1 METSGI
7 MWRDTARPLRF
18 FLFDARM
25 LTGLAI
31 WALHM
36 CMETFYL
43 ALAVMAL
50 FSVLEF
56 FGMSTVAAVRTAKN
70 FWTGEIRLARNHY
83 DIRRRSR
90 W

>member
-1 METSGI
+1 MTSGI

-18 FLFDARM
+18 FIFDARVLM
-25 LTGLAI
+25 GLVI

-36 CMETFYL
+36 SMWTFYL
-43 ALAVMAL
+43 ALACMVS

-56 FGMSTVAAVRTAKN
+56 FGMSPVAALRAAKN
-70 FWTGEIRLARNHY
+70 FWTGDLRLSRNHY
-83 DIRRRSR
+83 DIRRRVR

>member
-1 METSGI
+1 MQPTGI

-18 FLFDARM
+18 FIFDARALGGM
-25 LTGLAI
+25 TV

-36 CMETFYL
+36 SMLTFYL
-43 ALAVMAL
+43 ALGCVGI

-56 FGMSTVAAVRTAKN
+56 CGVTPVCAMRHVKN
-70 FWTGEIRLARNHY
+70 FWAGNMRLARNQY
-83 DIRRRSR
+83 DIKRRAR